1 MDVRQLVARLT
12 ALSSLALGCQSSD
25 PAMSGD
31 ETSSGSSDETAAY
44 ESSSSYT
51 DGVVDSSSSSSSSDD
66 GSTTEVPAES
76 SSSSDDPSGTT
87 ADTSPTAEPDTYLLA
102 MGQTHTVTAAEGVL
116 VNDADA
122 KEVVAAELVTD
133 AGGSVE
139 LHADGSFTYSPAIA
153 WWGED
158 GFEYTLVDAA
168 EGETGTVR
176 IVVHP
181 TTITNGMVD
190 AGQGGFVM
198 RGEDPNGL
206 TGSRVAGAGDVNGDG
221 LADVL
226 VTGTV
231 PGGLGDDRVY
241 VVFGKADDDPVQLG
255 SLADDD
261 AGFAIDSEPE
271 SPYTGRSIDGAG
283 DVNGDGL
290 ADLVIQ
296 GDAGE
301 FGEVPRVYVVFGKAD
316 TQTVSLADVAAGVGG
331 FAIDGGDAPE
341 LALAYVAGAG
351 DVDGDGLG
359 DLIIGCNASPQSYV
373 VFGKAD
379 TSPVSVA
386 AVIGG
391 EGGFV
396 LVPEN
401 DAAYYNFSVGPA
413 GDVDGDGLADVI
425 VGNPAADGGAS
436 ESGRIY
442 VVFGKAGGDAV
453 ELAALDTDG
462 TGFAIDGEQAYDWA
476 GNSVRTAGDVD
487 GDGLADVV
495 IGATD
500 VYDGGIAYAGRTYV
514 VYGKADTESVPL
526 QTLVDDGAGFMMTGE
541 AEQDLFGLSVSGAG
555 DVDGDGLADIV
566 AGSSWPTPYGS
577 FSGRTYVIYGDPV
590 DPVVDLAEIRAGIG
604 GFAAEGD
611 APYKNLGHRVAA
623 AGDVDGDGFDDV
635 ILAAPGTDSG
645 YAYVVRGGDFTLGA
659 SR

>member
-1 MDVRQLVARLT
+1 
-12 ALSSLALGCQSSD
+12 
-25 PAMSGD
+25 MSGE
-31 ETSSGSSDETAAY
+31 ETSGGSSEETAAY
-44 ESSSSYT
+44 ESASTYT
-51 DGVVDSSSSSSSSDD
+51 DGAVDSSSSSSPSSTSTSTDD
-66 GSTTEVPAES
+66 GSTTDEPAS
-76 SSSSDDPSGTT
+76 SSSSGDEPSGTT
-87 ADTSPTAEPDTYLLA
+87 ANTLPTAEPDTYLLA
-102 MGQTHTVTAAEGVL
+102 MGQTHTVTAADGLL
-116 VNDADA
+116 VNDVDADGA
-122 KEVVAAELVTD
+122 EVVATVLVTD
-133 AGGSVE
+133 AGGTVE
-139 LHADGSFTYSPAIA
+139 VHADGSFVYAPPLE

-158 GFEYTLVDAA
+158 GFEYTLVDSAT
-168 EGETGTVR
+168 TGSVR

-181 TTITNGMVD
+181 TTITNGMVE
-190 AGQGGFVM
+190 AGQGGFAM
-198 RGEDPNGL
+198 LGEDPSGL
-206 TGSRVAGAGDVNGDG
+206 AGSRVAGAGDVNGDG

-226 VTGTV
+226 VAGTV

-261 AGFAIDSEPE
+261 AGFAIDSEPT

-301 FGEVPRVYVVFGKAD
+301 FGEVPREYVVFGKAD
-316 TQTVSLADVAAGVGG
+316 TQTVSLTDVAAGVGG
-331 FAIDGGDAPE
+331 FVIDGGNAPE

-359 DLIIGCNASPQSYV
+359 DLIIGCDASPQSYV

-379 TSPVSVA
+379 TSAISIA

-401 DAAYYNFSVGPA
+401 DAAYYSFSVGPA
-413 GDVDGDGLADVI
+413 GDVDGDGLADVV
-425 VGNPAADGGAS
+425 VGNPSADGQAT
-436 ESGRIY
+436 ESGRVY
-442 VVFGKAGGDAV
+442 VVFGKADNDAV
-453 ELAALDTDG
+453 DLAALGTDG
-462 TGFAIDGEQAYDWA
+462 TGFAIDGEQAYDGA
-476 GNSVRTAGDVD
+476 GNSVRGAGDVD
-487 GDGLADVV
+487 GDGLADLV

-500 VYDGGIAYAGRTYV
+500 VYDGPIDFAGRTYV
-514 VYGKADTESVPL
+514 VYGKADTESVQL
-526 QTLVDDGAGFMMTGE
+526 AMLVDNAAGFMMTGE
-541 AEQDLFGLSVSGAG
+541 AEQDLFGFSVSGAG

-566 AGSSWPTPYGS
+566 AGSSWPEPNGTA
-577 FSGRTYVIYGDPV
+577 SGRTYVIYGDPT
-590 DPVVDLAEIRAGIG
+590 DLVVDLAEIRAGIG

-635 ILAAPGTDSG
+635 ILGGPGTDSG

-659 SR
+659 KR